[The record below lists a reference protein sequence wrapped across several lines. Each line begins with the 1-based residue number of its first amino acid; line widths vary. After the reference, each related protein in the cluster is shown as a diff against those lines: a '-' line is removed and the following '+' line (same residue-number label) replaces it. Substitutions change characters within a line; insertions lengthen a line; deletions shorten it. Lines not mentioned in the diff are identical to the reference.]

1 MRLWYHLL
9 GDVAYRI
16 EYDPQAALDLHYH
29 KQQQSWL
36 RRQIEEALAT
46 EPLKDTTN
54 NGPLR
59 PNVLTAQRR
68 LRRQPFRVYYD
79 VYEDDALVYVLAVCE
94 KRGSRV
100 FRRGKEFQFDDGA
113 A

>member
-1 MRLWYHLL
+1 M
-9 GDVAYRI
+9 AYRI
-16 EYDPQAALDLHYH
+16 EYDPHAAEDLHYH
-29 KQQQSWL
+29 KQHQSWL
-36 RRQIEEALAT
+36 RRQIEEALAF

-59 PNVLTAQRR
+59 PNVLAAQRR

-79 VYEDDALVYVLAVCE
+79 VYEDEALVYVLAVCE

-100 FRRGKEFQFDDGA
+100 FRQGKEIQLDDDA